1 MCTRRIGVA
10 VVCLAL
16 LGALGLGGWAAVQ
29 LFTVV
34 RVAGESMHPALHTAD
49 VCLVRRRARV
59 RTGDIILYA
68 EPGYASAVLHR
79 VTGRA
84 SDGYV
89 TRGDANPVPDFR
101 HLAPGYVCGRVIAVI
116 PVGALLERWRGT
128 GGGATL
134 HNQSQTARR

>member
-10 VVCLAL
+10 LVCLAL
-16 LGALGLGGWAAVQ
+16 LGALGVGVLAAVR
-29 LFTVV
+29 LLAVV
-34 RVAGESMHPALHTAD
+34 RVVGESMHPALHTAD
-49 VCLVRRRARV
+49 VCLVRRGARV
-59 RTGDIILYA
+59 GTGDIVLYL
-68 EPGYASAVLHR
+68 EPGHDSAVLHR

-84 SDGYV
+84 ADGYV
-89 TRGDANPVPDFR
+89 TRGDANPVSDFR
-101 HLAPGYVCGRVIAVI
+101 HLAPASLRGRVIAVI